1 MKTKFILSTLLAFP
15 VLSHAQTN
23 FIIILTDDQ
32 GYQDIGCYGSPL
44 IETPNLD
51 KMAEDGLRLTNFYV
65 SASVSS
71 ASRAGLLTGQLNTR
85 NGV

>member
-1 MKTKFILSTLLAFP
+1 MKTKFMLSTLLAFP
-15 VLSHAQTN
+15 ALSHAQTN

-51 KMAEDGLRLTNFYV
+51 KMAEEGLRLTNFTYP
-65 SASVSS
+65 
-71 ASRAGLLTGQLNTR
+71 LLYRVPREPDCLPDS
-85 NGV
+85 

>member
-32 GYQDIGCYGSPL
+32 GYQDIGCHH
-44 IETPNLD
+44 
-51 KMAEDGLRLTNFYV
+51 
-65 SASVSS
+65 
-71 ASRAGLLTGQLNTR
+71 
-85 NGV
+85 